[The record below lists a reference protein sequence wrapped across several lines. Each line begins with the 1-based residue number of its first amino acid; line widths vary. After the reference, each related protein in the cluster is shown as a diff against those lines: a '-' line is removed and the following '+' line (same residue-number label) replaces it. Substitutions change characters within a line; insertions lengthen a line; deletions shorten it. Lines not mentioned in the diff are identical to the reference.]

1 MKMTIEVDCTPE
13 EARRF
18 MGLPDVTSLNEHF
31 LEQVKAKM
39 EGGMGMLSTEE
50 LMKTWMSFGQG
61 AQEQFR
67 QIMEASARNA
77 ASFTKK

>member
-18 MGLPDVTSLNEHF
+18 LGLPDVSGLNEH
-31 LEQVKAKM
+31 LMQEMTKRIDANIS
-39 EGGMGMLSTEE
+39 MLSPEE
-50 LMKTWMSFGQG
+50 YLKNWMSFGAG

-67 QIMEASARNA
+67 RMMETGLGGTSP
-77 ASFTKK
+77 KE

>member
-18 MGLPDVTSLNEHF
+18 LGLPDVSGLNEHLVQEMGKRIDANIALLSPEDF
-31 LEQVKAKM
+31 LKN
-39 EGGMGMLSTEE
+39 
-50 LMKTWMSFGQG
+50 WMNFGVG

-67 QIMEASARNA
+67 KMMEAGLGGA
-77 ASFTKK
+77 APKE

>member
-18 MGLPDVTSLNEHF
+18 LGLPDVGPLNEHLMAELRKRIDANLSLLSPEEF
-31 LEQVKAKM
+31 LKNWMA
-39 EGGMGMLSTEE
+39 MGA
-50 LMKTWMSFGQG
+50 G

-67 QIMEASARNA
+67 KLMEAGLSGA
-77 ASFTKK
+77 AQKK